1 MYQEEAMMKRKW
13 LLIAVAALAVATTL
27 PAQAKSQP
35 REVKFWTLFTGGD
48 GEFFDAMVKAYN
60 ASQTD
65 VVMKNDTVKYTDYY
79 TKLTAALAAK
89 TAPDVVVCHA
99 SNLVNYVPNNVF
111 LPLDSYIKQAGVN
124 LSDFEPASL
133 KGVTFN
139 GKIYALPLD
148 VHPLIMYV
156 NVDLLKKAGI
166 DKIPST
172 YDEVL
177 ADAKIV
183 QDKTG
188 AIGIACDDTT
198 ATYKA
203 YTFTRVFMSYLKQQ
217 GQTILT
223 ADNKKANFNND
234 SGVKAYQLLCD
245 MVNKNAVTPK
255 GLDYD
260 SSVADFKLGKAAF
273 HFNGVWCTGSFE
285 EQKDLNFVAVP
296 FPAAFGANASWTD
309 SHTFAVP
316 VQKRLDQQ
324 KVLDVVKFMD
334 WMTSHGE
341 MWAKAGHIPTR
352 ISVVAKPE
360 FQGLAHRKDYAAAV
374 KYVFTPP
381 ATPKWGQIYDLVSDC
396 LEAAVAKNA
405 DAKTTLADMEKK
417 VNAVLAR

>member
-1 MYQEEAMMKRKW
+1 MKKKW
-13 LLIAVAALAVATTL
+13 LLLVAAALLATTAL
-27 PAQAKSQP
+27 SAKP

-60 ASQTD
+60 ASQSD
-65 VVMKNDTVKYTDYY
+65 VIMKADTVKFTDYY
-79 TKLTAALAAK
+79 TKLTASLAAK

-111 LPLDSYIKQAGVN
+111 VPLDSYIAKANVN
-124 LSDFEPASL
+124 LSDFEAAAL
-133 KGVTFN
+133 KGCTFN
-139 GKIYALPLD
+139 GKLYALPLD

-156 NVDLLKKAGI
+156 NKDLLKKAGI
-166 DKIPST
+166 DKIPTT
-172 YDEVL
+172 YDDVL
-177 ADAKIV
+177 ADAKLV
-183 QDKTG
+183 QEKTG

-217 GQTILT
+217 GLT
-223 ADNKKANFNND
+223 YLDATNKKANFNND
-234 SGVKAYQLLCD
+234 QGVKAYQLIND
-245 MVNKNAVTPK
+245 MVNKNGVTPK

-273 HFNGVWCTGSFE
+273 HFNGVWATGTFE

-296 FPAAFGANASWTD
+296 FPAAFGNNAAWTD

-316 VQKRLDQQ
+316 VQRKLDQQ

-352 ISVVAKPE
+352 KSVVAKAE
-360 FQGLAHRKDYAAAV
+360 FQSLAHRKDYASAA
-374 KYVFTPP
+374 KTVFTPP
-381 ATPKWGQIYDLVSDC
+381 ATPKWAEIYDLTSDC

-405 DAKTTLADMEKK
+405 DAKTALADMETK
-417 VNAVLAR
+417 VNAVLSR

>member
-1 MYQEEAMMKRKW
+1 MKRKW
-13 LLIAVAALAVATTL
+13 LLVVAAALLATTAL
-27 PAQAKSQP
+27 SAKP

-60 ASQTD
+60 ASQSE
-65 VVMKNDTVKYTDYY
+65 VVMKADTVKFTDYY
-79 TKLTAALAAK
+79 TKLTASLAAK

-111 LPLDSYIKQAGVN
+111 VPLDSYIKKANVN
-124 LSDFEPASL
+124 LNDFEAAAL
-133 KGVTFN
+133 KGCTFN
-139 GKIYALPLD
+139 GKLYALPLD

-156 NVDLLKKAGI
+156 NKDLLKKAGI
-166 DKIPST
+166 DKIPTT

-177 ADAKIV
+177 ADAKLV
-183 QDKTG
+183 QEKTG

-217 GQTILT
+217 GLSILDAT
-223 ADNKKANFNND
+223 NKKANFNND
-234 SGVKAYQLLCD
+234 QGVKAYQLISD
-245 MVNKNAVTPK
+245 MVNKNGVTPK

-273 HFNGVWCTGSFE
+273 HFNGVWATGTFE
-285 EQKDLNFVAVP
+285 EQKDLDFVAVP
-296 FPAAFGANASWTD
+296 FPAAFGTNAAWTD

-316 VQKRLDQQ
+316 VQRKLDQQ

-352 ISVVAKPE
+352 KSVVAKAE
-360 FQGLAHRKDYAAAV
+360 FQSLSHRKDYASAA
-374 KYVFTPP
+374 KTVFTPP
-381 ATPKWGQIYDLVSDC
+381 ATPKWAEIYDLVSDC

-405 DAKTTLADMEKK
+405 DAKTSLADMETK
-417 VNAVLAR
+417 VNAVLSR